1 MDSTPAA
8 GFLRGDCNGDGEFAG
23 SVVDAVAVLDY
34 ALRGGAPPAAPFPD
48 CELLDAIEGE
58 LGCET
63 PHNCQ

>member
-8 GFLRGDCNGDGEFAG
+8 GFLRGD
-23 SVVDAVAVLDY
+23 
-34 ALRGGAPPAAPFPD
+34 APPAAPFPD